1 MDTSELLVEAHGRI
15 RGAVHGVLD
24 GIDEKL
30 LTKRLDP
37 QANTI
42 AWLIWHLARVQDDHV
57 AAVAGRGQ
65 SWHTDGWADRF
76 DLPVDR
82 DALGYGFDADQ
93 VAAIQAS
100 AEQLGDYYDAVHE
113 ATQRYLKGLSDKDLD
128 RVVDKNWDPP
138 VTLGARL
145 VSVLEDDL
153 QHVGQAAYVRG
164 VLERR

>member
-1 MDTSELLVEAHGRI
+1 VNTSELLIEAHGRI
-15 RGAVHGVLD
+15 RGAVHQVLD
-24 GIDEKL
+24 GINDNL
-30 LTKRLDP
+30 LT
-37 QANTI
+37 NTI
-42 AWLIWHLARVQDDHV
+42 AWLIWHLARVQDDHI

-65 SWHTDGWADRF
+65 SWHAGGWAERF

-93 VAAIQAS
+93 VAAVRAS
-100 AEQLGDYYDAVHE
+100 AELLGDYYDDVHE
-113 ATQRYLKGLSDKDLD
+113 ATQRYLRGLSDSDLD
-128 RVVDKNWDPP
+128 RVVDENWDPP
-138 VTLGARL
+138 VTLGVRL